1 MAKIKQKYLYIMGA
15 AAVAV
20 IAALTAVHIYYKDRW
35 YPGSS
40 IDGLKVSGMTYEES
54 LDELKETADR
64 YSITV
69 KGREKGTLTIKGRD
83 IGLKVKSLDSVKELY
98 QKQHKQSVIFSFM
111 KKEQKN
117 LKDTIDFSEK
127 KLSGLVKKSVLVT
140 GDDGY
145 KLTKPEDAAI
155 EYSKEKKYGVLK
167 KEIEGN
173 ILDQKAFVRRLSEAI
188 KELKTS
194 MDLTDQKTYPGVY
207 KEPGLRIDDSELTRM
222 QETYNQYLLHWI
234 QWDMGNDTKE
244 TMTPEVLK
252 DCIRVNTKKLTV
264 KLDKSAVED
273 WVEKFCL
280 KYKTVGIARKFTTH
294 SGKKIKVEGGD
305 YGWRIDYDKE
315 IARVLKLLK
324 KAPSKKL
331 METYQKD
338 PSDKNQKAMTV
349 NLKPVYFNKAY
360 RKDYQNPQN
369 DWDHKNYSE
378 VDLSAQEVFV
388 YKNGKRVFS
397 ANCITGKP
405 TPDRITRTGTYYVK
419 EKRLTKTLV
428 GADYSV
434 DTKYWVRIMWTGT
447 GYHWSKRSDW
457 GLWSPGRYKVTGSH
471 GCVNLQLSDA
481 AAIYK
486 LVESGDPVFIH
497 Y

>member
-1 MAKIKQKYLYIMGA
+1 MAKMKQKYLYIMGA
-15 AAVAV
+15 AAVVV

-35 YPGSS
+35 YPGSR

-54 LDELKETADR
+54 LDELKQTADR
-64 YSITV
+64 YRLTV
-69 KGREKGTLTIKGRD
+69 KGREKGTLTITGRD
-83 IGLKVKSLDSVKELY
+83 IDLKVKSLESVEKLY

-111 KKEQKN
+111 KKEQRN

-127 KLSGLVKKSVLVT
+127 KLSALVKKSVLVT

-145 KLTKPEDAAI
+145 KLMKPEDAAI

-167 KEIEGN
+167 KELEGN
-173 ILDQKAFVRRLSEAI
+173 ILDQKAFLGQLSEAI
-188 KELKTS
+188 KGLKPS
-194 MDLTDQKTYPGVY
+194 MDLMDQKTYPGVY
-207 KEPGLRIDDSELTRM
+207 QEPGLRIDDAELTRM
-222 QETYNQYLLHWI
+222 QEKYNQYLLHWI
-234 QWDMGNDTKE
+234 QWDMGDNTKE

-252 DCIRVNTKKLTV
+252 DCIKVNTKKHTV
-264 KLDKSAVED
+264 KLNKTAVED

-280 KYKTVGIARKFTTH
+280 KYKTVGISRKFTTH

-324 KAPSKKL
+324 KVPSKEL
-331 METYQKD
+331 IEAYQKD
-338 PSDKNQKAMTV
+338 PSDKNQEAMTAK
-349 NLKPVYFNKAY
+349 LKPVYFNKAY

-428 GADYSV
+428 GQNHV
-434 DTKYWVRIMWTGT
+434 DRNRIPLEQEE
-447 GYHWSKRSDW
+447 R
-457 GLWSPGRYKVTGSH
+457 LGS
-471 GCVNLQLSDA
+471 
-481 AAIYK
+481 
-486 LVESGDPVFIH
+486 LVSEQI
-497 Y
+497 

>member
-1 MAKIKQKYLYIMGA
+1 MTKIKRKYFYIIG
-15 AAVAV
+15 AVAA
-20 IAALTAVHIYYKDRW
+20 ILAASLIAVHIYYKDRW

-40 IDGLKVSGMTYEES
+40 VNGIKVSGMTYETS
-54 LDELKETADR
+54 LREIKD
-64 YSITV
+64 TV
-69 KGREKGTLTIKGRD
+69 KNYKIKIKGRD
-83 IGLKVKSLDSVKELY
+83 HGTFTIKGKDIGLKIQSENSVKKLY
-98 QKQHKQSVIFSFM
+98 ERQHRKSVIFSLTE
-111 KKEQKN
+111 KVQGDV
-117 LKDTIDFSEK
+117 KDTVIYSK
-127 KLSGLVKKSVLVT
+127 KTLESLVKKSILVT
-140 GDDGY
+140 GSSGY
-145 KLTKPEDAAI
+145 KLVKPEDATI
-155 EYSKEKKYGVLK
+155 VYSQEKKCGVLK

-173 ILDQKAFVRRLSEAI
+173 VLDQEQFIKQLSEAV
-188 KELKTS
+188 ESLS
-194 MDLTDQKTYPGVY
+194 PEMDLTDQKAYPKVY
-207 KEPGLRIDDSELTRM
+207 KEPSLRLEDPKLAKM
-222 QETYNQYLLHWI
+222 QDKYNQYLRHWI
-234 QWDMGNDTKE
+234 TWDMGNNTTE
-244 TMTPEVLK
+244 TISPEVLK
-252 DCIRVNTKKLTV
+252 DCIKINTKKHTV
-264 KLDKSAVED
+264 KLDKASVSD

-280 KYKTVGIARKFTTH
+280 KYKTVGIARTFKTH

-315 IARVLKLLK
+315 ISRVMKLLK
-324 KAPSKKL
+324 KVSKK
-331 METYQKD
+331 E
-338 PSDKNQKAMTV
+338 MTTK
-349 NLKPVYFNKAY
+349 LKPIYFNKAY
-360 RKDYQNPQN
+360 KKDYKNPQN

-388 YKNGKRVFS
+388 YRNGKRVFS

-405 TPDRITRTGTYYVK
+405 TADRITRTGTYYVK

-457 GLWSPGRYKVTGSH
+457 GQWSPSRYKVTGSH

>member
-1 MAKIKQKYLYIMGA
+1 
-15 AAVAV
+15 
-20 IAALTAVHIYYKDRW
+20 
-35 YPGSS
+35 
-40 IDGLKVSGMTYEES
+40 MT
-54 LDELKETADR
+54 
-64 YSITV
+64 I
-69 KGREKGTLTIKGRD
+69 
-83 IGLKVKSLDSVKELY
+83 
-98 QKQHKQSVIFSFM
+98 
-111 KKEQKN
+111 
-117 LKDTIDFSEK
+117 
-127 KLSGLVKKSVLVT
+127 
-140 GDDGY
+140 
-145 KLTKPEDAAI
+145 
-155 EYSKEKKYGVLK
+155 
-167 KEIEGN
+167 
-173 ILDQKAFVRRLSEAI
+173 
-188 KELKTS
+188 
-194 MDLTDQKTYPGVY
+194 
-207 KEPGLRIDDSELTRM
+207 
-222 QETYNQYLLHWI
+222 
-234 QWDMGNDTKE
+234 
-244 TMTPEVLK
+244 
-252 DCIRVNTKKLTV
+252 
-264 KLDKSAVED
+264 
-273 WVEKFCL
+273 
-280 KYKTVGIARKFTTH
+280 
-294 SGKKIKVEGGD
+294 
-305 YGWRIDYDKE
+305 
-315 IARVLKLLK
+315 
-324 KAPSKKL
+324 
-331 METYQKD
+331 
-338 PSDKNQKAMTV
+338 

>member
-1 MAKIKQKYLYIMGA
+1 MGA
-15 AAVAV
+15 TAVVV

-35 YPGSS
+35 YPGSR

-54 LDELKETADR
+54 LDELKQTADR
-64 YSITV
+64 YRLTV
-69 KGREKGTLTIKGRD
+69 KGREKGTLTITGRD
-83 IGLKVKSLDSVKELY
+83 IDLKVKSLESVEKLY

-111 KKEQKN
+111 KKEQRN

-127 KLSGLVKKSVLVT
+127 KLSALVKKSVLVT

-145 KLTKPEDAAI
+145 KLMKPEDAAI

-167 KEIEGN
+167 KELEGN
-173 ILDQKAFVRRLSEAI
+173 ILDQKAFLGQISEAI
-188 KELKTS
+188 KGLKPS
-194 MDLTDQKTYPGVY
+194 MDLMDQKTYPGVY
-207 KEPGLRIDDSELTRM
+207 QEPGLRIDDAELTRM
-222 QETYNQYLLHWI
+222 QEKYNQYLLHWI
-234 QWDMGNDTKE
+234 QWDMGDNTKE

-252 DCIRVNTKKLTV
+252 DCIKVNTKKHTV
-264 KLDKSAVED
+264 KLNKTAVED

-324 KAPSKKL
+324 KVPSKEL
-331 METYQKD
+331 IEAYQKD
-338 PSDKNQKAMTV
+338 PSDKNQEAMTAK
-349 NLKPVYFNKAY
+349 LKPVYFNKAY

-405 TPDRITRTGTYYVK
+405 TPDRITRTGT
-419 EKRLTKTLV
+419 
-428 GADYSV
+428 
-434 DTKYWVRIMWTGT
+434 

-457 GLWSPGRYKVTGSH
+457 GLWSPSRYKVTGSH

>member
-1 MAKIKQKYLYIMGA
+1 MAKMKQKYLYIMGA
-15 AAVAV
+15 TAVVV

-35 YPGSS
+35 YPGSR

-54 LDELKETADR
+54 LDELKQTADR
-64 YSITV
+64 YRLTV
-69 KGREKGTLTIKGRD
+69 KGREKGTLTITGRD
-83 IGLKVKSLDSVKELY
+83 IDLKVKSLESVEKLY

-111 KKEQKN
+111 KKEQRN

-127 KLSGLVKKSVLVT
+127 KLSALVKKSVLVT

-145 KLTKPEDAAI
+145 KLMKPEDAAI

-167 KEIEGN
+167 KELEGN
-173 ILDQKAFVRRLSEAI
+173 ILDQKAFLGQISEAI
-188 KELKTS
+188 KGLKPS
-194 MDLTDQKTYPGVY
+194 MDLMDQKTYPGVY
-207 KEPGLRIDDSELTRM
+207 QEPGLRIDDAELTRM
-222 QETYNQYLLHWI
+222 QEKYNQYLLHWI
-234 QWDMGNDTKE
+234 QWDMGDNTKE

-252 DCIRVNTKKLTV
+252 DCIKVNTKKHTV
-264 KLDKSAVED
+264 KLNKTAVED

-324 KAPSKKL
+324 KVPSKEL
-331 METYQKD
+331 IEAYQKD
-338 PSDKNQKAMTV
+338 PSDKNQEAMTAK
-349 NLKPVYFNKAY
+349 LKPVYFNKAY

-405 TPDRITRTGTYYVK
+405 TPDRITRTGT
-419 EKRLTKTLV
+419 
-428 GADYSV
+428 
-434 DTKYWVRIMWTGT
+434 

-457 GLWSPGRYKVTGSH
+457 GLWSPSRYKVTGSH

>member
-1 MAKIKQKYLYIMGA
+1 MTKEKRKYLYIIG
-15 AAVAV
+15 AVAV
-20 IAALTAVHIYYKDRW
+20 ALIAALTALHIYYKDRW

-40 IDGLKVSGMTYEES
+40 INGMKVSGMSYQDSLKKMEE
-54 LDELKETADR
+54 TVGN
-64 YSITV
+64 YSI
-69 KGREKGTLTIKGRD
+69 KIKGRNNGTFTVTGKD
-83 IGLKVKSLDSVKELY
+83 IGLKIQSENPIKKLY
-98 QKQHKQSVIFSFM
+98 QKQHEKSVIFSFM
-111 KKEQKN
+111 DKVHGN
-117 LKDTIDFSEK
+117 LKDTITYSEK
-127 KLSGLVKKSVLVT
+127 KLEDLAKKSVLVA
-140 GDDGY
+140 GSESY
-145 KLTKPEDAAI
+145 KLIKPEDATI
-155 EYSKEKKYGVLK
+155 VYSPEKKYGILK
-167 KEIEGN
+167 GEVEGN
-173 ILDQKAFVRRLSEAI
+173 ILDQKVFLKYISKAVKSLSPE
-188 KELKTS
+188 
-194 MDLTDQKTYPGVY
+194 MDLTDQKAYSGVY
-207 KEPGLRIDDSELTRM
+207 KEPGLRKGDAELAGM
-222 QETYNQYLLHWI
+222 QKTYNQYLLHWI
-234 QWDMGNDTKE
+234 KWDMGNDTTE
-244 TMTPEVLK
+244 TLSPEVLK
-252 DCIRVNTKKLTV
+252 DCIKINTKKHTV
-264 KLDKSAVED
+264 KLDKTAVTE

-280 KYKTVGIARKFTTH
+280 KYKTVGISRTFTTH
-294 SGKKIKVEGGD
+294 SGKKIKVKGGD

-315 IARVLKLLK
+315 ISRVMKLLK
-324 KAPSKKL
+324 KAPS
-331 METYQKD
+331 EEQVDAYIKD
-338 PSDKNQKAMTV
+338 PSDKNQEAMTSK
-349 NLKPVYFNKAY
+349 LEPIYFNKAY

-457 GLWSPGRYKVTGSH
+457 GLWSPSRYKVAGSH

-486 LVESGDPVFIH
+486 LLESGDPVFIH